1 MAEEITERPPG
12 AVPGATVAHSRPGPS
27 PRPAR
32 PVRRRRKPAL
42 PELLRP
48 FIQEARERHKSRPAS
63 PGVVVTPTKESYRL
77 EAPHRDL
84 EAWEVQ
90 IADAFGTRSYS
101 TICVFL
107 DQLSEL
113 CPTTFDGGS
122 TRGPDALQLNAVL
135 NIVNGVR
142 PRNEMEAALAL
153 QMCAIHLMTMKM
165 AAQGLAHGY
174 VNPSDAALTG
184 KLARTFAQQMDTLN
198 RVRGKVGKQSIK
210 VRYERHEHRHVHVG
224 EGGSENGTRAL
235 AATHAIDCIPAGQS
249 ESCAPLRSPDP
260 EREPVPTG
268 GS

>member
-1 MAEEITERPPG
+1 
-12 AVPGATVAHSRPGPS
+12 VA
-27 PRPAR
+27 
-32 PVRRRRKPAL
+32 RRRKGPL
-42 PELLRP
+42 PESLRP
-48 FIQEARERHKSRPAS
+48 FIDEARERHKARPPS
-63 PGVVVTPTKESYRL
+63 PGVVVTPTEESYRL

-113 CPTTFDGGS
+113 CPTTFDGGG

-174 VNPSDAALTG
+174 VNPRDAAITG

-198 RVRGKVGKQSIK
+198 RLRGRVGKQSIK
-210 VRYERHEHRHVHVG
+210 VRYERHDHRHVHVG
-224 EGGSENGTRAL
+224 EGGLEKGTRAL
-235 AATHAIDCIPAGQS
+235 ASTRTIDGLACRDNERRSSLRSQDAQREPMPAG
-249 ESCAPLRSPDP
+249 
-260 EREPVPTG
+260 G
-268 GS
+268 G